1 MGIESDQRRF
11 ITFRCQ
17 MFVCLAH
24 RTRQLSLKLNINVT
38 LFGNLRG
45 MNCRVLFTKR
55 LTNNHLIPTIL
66 TVSDRIQILSKKTHK
81 VTGTQV
87 NTPYYLISLYS
98 VNTSNYSIT

>member
-1 MGIESDQRRF
+1 
-11 ITFRCQ
+11 

-24 RTRQLSLKLNINVT
+24 RTRQLSLKLSINLT

-45 MNCRVLFTKR
+45 INCRVLFTKR

-66 TVSDRIQILSKKTHK
+66 TVSDRTQILSKKTHK

-98 VNTSNYSIT
+98 VNTSNYSLS

>member
-1 MGIESDQRRF
+1 
-11 ITFRCQ
+11 

-24 RTRQLSLKLNINVT
+24 RTRQLSLKLSINIT

-45 MNCRVLFTKR
+45 INCRVLFTKR

-66 TVSDRIQILSKKTHK
+66 TVSDRIQIFSKKTHE

-98 VNTSNYSIT
+98 VNTSNYSIS